1 MLKLVP
7 IVKDFGFLCQKLT
20 FFYMMDFG
28 ESKGLYII
36 SEVGEDESSILEMV
50 AYKLVELVYF
60 VVS

>member
-1 MLKLVP
+1 
-7 IVKDFGFLCQKLT
+7 
-20 FFYMMDFG
+20 MMDFG
-28 ESKGLYII
+28 ESKELYII